1 TLFGAAGIVL
11 VGHHDDR
18 LAVGARAGATH
29 LVNARREDPL
39 EVIRELTAGR
49 GADAVVETISNNESL
64 GRALESVRDGGAV
77 AVLGMSHF
85 FEPVDQPYSAVFM
98 RNVSIHPGVCPSRA
112 YIPRLLNVVAQGIVD
127 PGLVFT
133 HDLPL
138 AEAARGY
145 EVMNSRMEG
154 SIKVALTP

>member
-1 TLFGAAGIVL
+1 
-11 VGHHDDR
+11 
-18 LAVGARAGATH
+18 
-29 LVNARREDPL
+29 
-39 EVIRELTAGR
+39 
-49 GADAVVETISNNESL
+49 
-64 GRALESVRDGGAV
+64 
-77 AVLGMSHF
+77 
-85 FEPVDQPYSAVFM
+85 
-98 RNVSIHPGVCPSRA
+98 
-112 YIPRLLNVVAQGIVD
+112 VVAQGIVD